1 MFFKMSSRPNP
12 TTGEPDVY
20 YRLVES
26 YRNADDRVCHHT
38 LLNIGFINNYSPEQ
52 LNIVRRILAGR
63 VERQGNRNLFGDDST
78 DDSLVNRL
86 VEDLW
91 NRLVSEKRIDIGSV
105 KAVSHSHH
113 KKLGDNWQT
122 LDLDSLHHKDIRSIG
137 GEWLCYQAIEELG
150 LPSFFKSLN
159 WSDLDIRLAQT
170 AIISRIVYPCSELCM
185 SRWITENSA
194 VCELTGFPVSKIN
207 KDRLYR
213 MSNRLHSIK
222 DTTEDFLSHKTN
234 ELFDLDDA
242 IILYDLSNT
251 YYEGKMLNSKIA
263 KHGRSKE
270 KRSDAKLLVLGVVIN
285 VQGFIKRSH
294 LLRGNI
300 SDAVTLTEMVTDLR
314 QKTSQGEKHSIVVMD
329 AGIAT
334 DENLSMLRDKGFD
347 YICVRR
353 GTLKDYHSQRD
364 NHVVEVED
372 NKHQKIRLEKVVCEN
387 EQEYYLKIDSEAKRL
402 KECSMNA
409 RFQKG
414 FEDGLTKIAVSL
426 TKKSGIKKSDKVNER
441 IGRLKGKYPSIHR
454 NYDITVESQPVP
466 EVAPK
471 KGKKS
476 DPSKDQS
483 QDVVT
488 SLTWKL
494 KENVD
499 VNARSGVYF
508 LRTSLQDTEQ
518 ILWNSYNTIRNVE
531 STFRCLKSDLDLRP
545 IYHKKDDTS
554 LAHLNLGVL
563 AYQIVNTILYK
574 LRNPYKQNDK
584 ASDGT
589 IHWQW
594 KEVIRVM
601 ETQHAITTLA
611 QNKTGEVIVL
621 RQCSIPNEKVQRVYD
636 KVGYKENP
644 FKKKK
649 FVVHKQDFKNMTEAD
664 IGALYNS

>member
-1 MFFKMSSRPNP
+1 MP
-12 TTGEPDVY
+12 
-20 YRLVES
+20 
-26 YRNADDRVCHHT
+26 
-38 LLNIGFINNYSPEQ
+38 
-52 LNIVRRILAGR
+52 
-63 VERQGNRNLFGDDST
+63 
-78 DDSLVNRL
+78 
-86 VEDLW
+86 
-91 NRLVSEKRIDIGSV
+91 
-105 KAVSHSHH
+105 
-113 KKLGDNWQT
+113 
-122 LDLDSLHHKDIRSIG
+122 SLHHKDIRSVG
-137 GEWLCYQAIEELG
+137 GEWLCSQAIEELG
-150 LPSFFKSLN
+150 LPSFFRSLG
-159 WSDLDIRLAQT
+159 WRDLDIRLAQT
-170 AIISRIVYPCSELCM
+170 MIISRMVHPCSELCM

-194 VCELTGFPVSKIN
+194 VCELTDFPVSKIN

-213 MSNRLHSIK
+213 MTNRLYSIK
-222 DTTEDFLSHKTN
+222 EATEDFLSHKTN

-251 YYEGKMLNSKIA
+251 YYEGQMLNSKIA

-285 VQGFIKRSH
+285 AQGFIKRSH

-300 SDAVTLTEMVTDLR
+300 NDAVTLTEMVSDLR
-314 QKTSQGEKHSIVVMD
+314 QKTSLGEKRSVVVMD
-329 AGIAT
+329 AGIST
-334 DENLSMLRDKGFD
+334 DENLSMLRDNGFD

-353 GTLKDYHSQRD
+353 GMLKDYHPKTAG
-364 NHVVEVED
+364 HVVEVED
-372 NKHQKIRLEKVVCEN
+372 NKHQKIRLEKVVCENEN

-414 FEDGLTKIAVSL
+414 FEDGLTKIATSL
-426 TKKSGIKKSDKVNER
+426 TKKSGIKQTDKVNER

-454 NYDITVESQPVP
+454 HYHITVESELVP
-466 EVAPK
+466 DASS
-471 KGKKS
+471 KKS
-476 DPSKDQS
+476 KKSEPSKGQS
-483 QDVVT
+483 QGVVT
-488 SLTWKL
+488 SVTWKL

-499 VNARSGVYF
+499 VNARSGIYF
-508 LRTSLQDTEQ
+508 LRTSLQDTEK

-545 IYHKKDDTS
+545 IYHKMDDTS

-574 LRNPYKQNDK
+574 LRNPYKQNEKSNDE
-584 ASDGT
+584 T

-611 QNKTGEVIVL
+611 QNKAREVIIL
-621 RQCSIPNEKVQRVYD
+621 RQCSLPNGKVRRVYD

-649 FVVHKQDFKNMTEAD
+649 IVVHRQDFENMTDAD
-664 IGALYNS
+664 VGALYNS